1 LGAESRAKYN
11 QTTKQPNNQTT
22 KQPNNHETTTTN
34 QPTNQPT
41 KQPPCTQSAT
51 YPGPK
56 RVARGRMRGVNE
68 RVEKQFAET
77 QPVEMLKFGD
87 AGRHD
92 DPRWKNPCRSKNN
105 EHVSIDR
112 SG

>member
-1 LGAESRAKYN
+1 MPIAIQACLCHSLGAESCAKS
-11 QTTKQPNNQTT
+11 TTKQP
-22 KQPNNHETTTTN
+22 TN
-34 QPTNQPT
+34 KPT

-68 RVEKQFAET
+68 CVEKQFAET

-105 EHVSIDR
+105 ER
-112 SG
+112 TRQY